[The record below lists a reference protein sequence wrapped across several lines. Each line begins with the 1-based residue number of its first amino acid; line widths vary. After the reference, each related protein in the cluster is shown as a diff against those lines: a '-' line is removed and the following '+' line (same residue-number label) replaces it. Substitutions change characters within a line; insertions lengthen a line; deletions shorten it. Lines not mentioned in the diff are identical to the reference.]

1 MTGSGKVRMALTA
14 AAAAAVAMTALPANA
29 EIAALGFVGS
39 GTISPGMT
47 LTGGQGPLT
56 WALAGSGVLMAE
68 TAQGVVNCEWSGHD
82 TTGAL
87 AESTGTFSGYCN
99 TPVGLA
105 TVSGIYDRSGEV
117 MKLSGTLGSAITGE
131 FDGECDMA
139 YTAWP
144 PEGFEVHCAIW
155 SLNS

>member
-1 MTGSGKVRMALTA
+1 MNGSIKVRIALTA
-14 AAAAAVAMTALPANA
+14 VATAAIAMTALPANA
-29 EIAALGFVGS
+29 EMGALGFVGS
-39 GTISPGMT
+39 GSISPGMT

-56 WALAGSGVLMAE
+56 WGLSGTGVLVAE
-68 TAQGVVNCEWSGHD
+68 TVQGPVSCTWTGRD

-87 AESTGTFSGYCN
+87 AESMGTFSGSCN
-99 TPVGLA
+99 TPAGLA
-105 TVSGIYDRSGEV
+105 WVSGIYDRSGEV
-117 MKLSGTLGSAITGE
+117 MKLSGTFSSAITGE

-144 PEGFEVHCAIW
+144 PQNFEVHCAIW

>member
-1 MTGSGKVRMALTA
+1 MTGSGKARMAMTA
-14 AAAAAVAMTALPANA
+14 VATAAVAMTALPANA
-29 EIAALGFVGS
+29 ERGALGFVGN

-56 WALAGSGVLMAE
+56 WALAGTGVLMAE
-68 TAQGVVNCEWSGHD
+68 TVQGPVSCEWGGRD

-87 AESTGTFSGYCN
+87 AESMGTFSGTCN
-99 TPVGLA
+99 TPAGFA

-117 MKLSGTLGSAITGE
+117 MKLSGTFGAAITGE

-144 PEGFEVHCAIW
+144 PQNFLVHCAIW